1 MYNIISI
8 FRKEPFGMNLFRRIL
23 SAAAAMTVFA
33 TTFAAMPV
41 SEAAAA
47 TVVLVSPYD
56 VYDIN
61 GGKFEGW
68 GTSLCWWANRVGYS
82 DSLAQQSAD
91 AFFSPEGLGLNIAR
105 FNIGGGDDPS
115 HTHITRTDSNMPGY
129 TKYNNGSV
137 TYDWSA
143 DHNQRNVLERCIK
156 AAGDDMIVEMFSNSP
171 PYYMTNSGCST
182 GAKNAGQNNLRDD
195 KYTDFAEYLAEVTAH
210 YENDWGIHVQS
221 ITPMNEP
228 YTDYWGAFSAKQ
240 EGCHF
245 DQGASMDK
253 IYQEL
258 AKSLKKRGLN
268 DIIISACDES
278 VIDTQITSWNK
289 MSDTTKALIGRIDT
303 HTYGGSQR
311 GQLKDTAIKAGRN
324 LWMSE
329 VDGGSTAGTNAGEMG
344 AGLWLA
350 DRITLDLNELN
361 SSAWILWQVIDNHIS
376 AVGMNGNKDKGMVNT
391 QGGYWGLA
399 VADHDNDRIIFTKK
413 YYSMGQFSRYI
424 RPGMTML
431 KCSNNCV
438 AAFDQKNGKLVIV
451 ATNDGSSDKQ
461 LVFDL
466 SGFSAVGSS
475 AETIRTSNSE
485 NWKNIGNTTVSGG
498 ALQATLAKQSVTTF
512 IIDGVKGGA
521 DLTDKIDLSSAKLS
535 GSDSWNS
542 DSSTN
547 YTKAFDGSAGTYF
560 DGVSDG
566 WVQADL
572 GGLYDIT
579 ALGYAPRSGYE
590 YRMTDGKFCV
600 SQDGQTWSDLYVVKD
615 KPTSGMHY
623 VTSLSGDTT
632 IRYIRYEV
640 PSGKPTNEYN
650 SDSSYCANIAEIALF
665 GVPHGQGSSTR
676 YDKLTAKNVTGTLSW
691 HESTATS
698 ADKAYDGDMNTY
710 FDGLQQ
716 GYVTLDLEKVC
727 DIGNIAYC
735 PRNGYEARMIG
746 GFFSTS
752 VDGVNWTK
760 VYTVETK
767 PTFKMNFTPELE
779 GVKARY
785 IRYEVPEGAPTSPL
799 NTDSEYLCNIA
810 EIAVY
815 GVEGADILTGDV
827 NNDGFV
833 TAADLVSLQRYLLK
847 KEALAAPEKSDINGD
862 GETDVF
868 DMIPLRK
875 LVLSKLQ
882 TI

>member
-1 MYNIISI
+1 
-8 FRKEPFGMNLFRRIL
+8 MNLLRRIL

-47 TVVLVSPYD
+47 TVVSVSPYD
-56 VYDIN
+56 VYDVN
-61 GGKFEGW
+61 GGRFEGW

-129 TKYNNGSV
+129 TKYNNGTV
-137 TYDWSA
+137 TYEWSA

-350 DRITLDLNELN
+350 DRITTDLNGLN

-376 AVGMNGNKDKGMVNT
+376 QVGMNGNKDKGMVNT

-485 NWKNIGNTTVSGG
+485 NWKNIGNTSVSGG
-498 ALQATLAKQSVTTF
+498 ALQANLAKQSVTTF

-590 YRMTDGKFCV
+590 YRMTDGKFRV

-640 PSGKPTNEYN
+640 PSGKPANEYN

-665 GVPHGQGSSTR
+665 GVPHGQGSSTK
-676 YDKLTAKNVTGTLSW
+676 YDKLTAKDVTGTLSW

-698 ADKAYDGDMNTY
+698 ADKAYDGDINTY

-847 KEALAAPEKSDINGD
+847 KDALAAPEKSDINGD
-862 GETDVF
+862 GEIDVF

-875 LVLSKLQ
+875 LVLSKIQ

>member
-1 MYNIISI
+1 
-8 FRKEPFGMNLFRRIL
+8 MNLLRRIL

-47 TVVLVSPYD
+47 TVVSVSPYD

-61 GGKFEGW
+61 GGRFEGW

-129 TKYNNGSV
+129 TKYNNGTV
-137 TYDWSA
+137 TYEWSA

-350 DRITLDLNELN
+350 DRITTDLNGLN

-376 AVGMNGNKDKGMVNT
+376 QVGMNGNKDKGMVNT

-485 NWKNIGNTTVSGG
+485 NWKNIGNTSVSGG
-498 ALQATLAKQSVTTF
+498 ALQANLAKQSVTTF

-590 YRMTDGKFCV
+590 YRMTDGKFRV

-640 PSGKPTNEYN
+640 PSGKPANEYN

-665 GVPHGQGSSTR
+665 GVPHGQGSSTK
-676 YDKLTAKNVTGTLSW
+676 YDKLTAKDVTGTLSW

-698 ADKAYDGDMNTY
+698 ADKAYDGDINTY

-847 KEALAAPEKSDINGD
+847 KDALAAPEKSDINGD
-862 GETDVF
+862 GEIDVF

-875 LVLSKLQ
+875 LVLSKIQ

>member
-1 MYNIISI
+1 MKLI
-8 FRKEPFGMNLFRRIL
+8 RRIC
-23 SAAAAMTVFA
+23 SAAAALTVFA
-33 TTFAAMPV
+33 SVLTAVPYT
-41 SEAAAA
+41 EADAAA
-47 TVVLVSPYD
+47 TVTVSPYD
-56 VYDIN
+56 VYEIN

-82 DSLAQQSAD
+82 DTLAQLAAD
-91 AFFSPEGLGLNIAR
+91 TFFSPDGLGLNIAR

-129 TKYNNGSV
+129 TRYNNGSV

-143 DHNQRNVLERCIK
+143 DSNQRNVLQRCIK

-171 PYYMTNSGCST
+171 PYYMTNSGCSS
-182 GAKNAGQNNLRDD
+182 GAVTSSENNLRSD

-210 YENDWGIHVQS
+210 YEKDWGIHVQS

-228 YTDYWGAFSAKQ
+228 YTDYWGAYSNKQ

-245 DQGASMDK
+245 DQGSSMDK

-258 AKSLKKRGLN
+258 SKSLKARGLN
-268 DIIISACDES
+268 DIIISANDES

-289 MSDTTKALIGRIDT
+289 MSDTTRALIGRIDT

-311 GQLKDTAIKAGRN
+311 AQLKETAIKAGRN

-329 VDGGSTAGTNAGEMG
+329 VDGGSTAGTDAGEMG

-376 AVGMNGNKDKGMVNT
+376 SVGMNGNKDKGMVNT

-399 VADHDNDRIIFTKK
+399 VADHDNNRIILTKK

-438 AAFDQKNGKLVIV
+438 AAFDKKNGRLVIV
-451 ATNDGSSDKQ
+451 ATNDGSYDKQ

-475 AETIRTSNSE
+475 ASAVRTSNSE
-485 NWKNIGNTTVSGG
+485 NWKDIGSLPLSGSS
-498 ALQATLAKQSVTTF
+498 LSATLAKQSVTTF

-521 DLTDKIDLSSAKLS
+521 ELTNRIDLSGAALS

-542 DSSTN
+542 DSSTT
-547 YTKAFDGSAGTYF
+547 YHKAFDGSASTYF

-590 YRMTDGKFCV
+590 YRMVDGRFLA
-600 SQDGQTWSDLYVVKD
+600 SQDGQNWTTLYTVSS

-623 VTSLSGDTT
+623 VTSLTGDTT
-632 IRYIRYEV
+632 ARYIRYEV
-640 PSGKPTNEYN
+640 PSGKPSNEYN
-650 SDSSYCANIAEIALF
+650 SDSAYCANIAEIALF
-665 GVPHGQGSSTR
+665 GAPHGQSGISK
-676 YDKLTAKNVTGTLSW
+676 YEKIEEPEVTGTLSW
-691 HESTATS
+691 QSSNATS
-698 ADKAYDGDMNTY
+698 FDKAYDGDINTY
-710 FDGLQQ
+710 FDGVAG
-716 GYVTLDLEKVC
+716 GYVDLDLGSVC
-727 DIGNIAYC
+727 QIGYIAYC
-735 PRNGYEARMIG
+735 PRNGYEYRMTD
-746 GFFSTS
+746 GFFSAS
-752 VDGVNWTK
+752 LDGVNWTRI
-760 VYTVETK
+760 YTVESK
-767 PTFKMNFTPELE
+767 PAFRMNYTPEFEDLR
-779 GVKARY
+779 ARY
-785 IRYEVPEGAPTSPL
+785 IRYEVPEGAPASSQ
-799 NTDSEYLCNIA
+799 NSDSVYLCNIA
-810 EIAVY
+810 EIAIY
-815 GVEGADILTGDV
+815 GIVGEQSLTGDV
-827 NNDGFV
+827 NSDDCIDV
-833 TAADLVSLQRYLLK
+833 ADLVTMQKYLLGK
-847 KEALAAPEKSDINGD
+847 SELAAPENADINGD
-862 GETDVF
+862 GGIDVF
-868 DMIPLRK
+868 DMIGLRK
-875 LVLSKLQ
+875 LVISKINY
-882 TI
+882 T

>member
-8 FRKEPFGMNLFRRIL
+8 FRKEPFCMNLLRRIL

-47 TVVLVSPYD
+47 TVVSVSPYD

-61 GGKFEGW
+61 GGRFEGW

-129 TKYNNGSV
+129 TKYNNGTV
-137 TYDWSA
+137 TYEWSA

-350 DRITLDLNELN
+350 DRITTDLNGLN

-376 AVGMNGNKDKGMVNT
+376 QVGMNGNKDKGMVNT

-485 NWKNIGNTTVSGG
+485 NWKNIGNTSVSGG
-498 ALQATLAKQSVTTF
+498 ALQANLAKQSVTTF

-590 YRMTDGKFCV
+590 YRMTDGKFRV

-640 PSGKPTNEYN
+640 PSGKPANEYN

-665 GVPHGQGSSTR
+665 GVPHGQGSSTK
-676 YDKLTAKNVTGTLSW
+676 YDKLTAKDVTGTLSW

-698 ADKAYDGDMNTY
+698 ADKAYDGDINTY

-847 KEALAAPEKSDINGD
+847 KDALAAPEKSDINGD
-862 GETDVF
+862 GEIDVF

-875 LVLSKLQ
+875 LVLSKIQ